1 MNLCE
6 IDAIIRRFFYVEK
19 NSLFI
24 RIMYYKIYLLGIV
37 YEDRFVLKI
46 YIIIIIKNVFRSH
59 AIIRFPSTMAFKC

>member
-6 IDAIIRRFFYVEK
+6 IDAIIRRFLHGKEF
-19 NSLFI
+19 SFW